1 MGMNET
7 PSADRVHI
15 GFFGRRNAGK
25 SSIVNKVTGQELAV
39 VSDVKG
45 TTTDPV
51 SKAME
56 LLPMG
61 PVVIIDTPGIDDEGH
76 LGELRVRKAK
86 QVLNRVDVA
95 VLVVDATV
103 GKTSVDEELIR
114 IFKEK
119 EIPYLVVYNKAD
131 LLKTKDGNPFSSENK
146 LNQNTH
152 TDTVKENS
160 VSQNQD
166 HEIQNTEQSIYA
178 SAATGQNIYEL
189 KERIAS
195 LAVTDELKLRLIG
208 DLLDPSDFA
217 ILVVPI
223 DKAAPK
229 GRLILPQ
236 QQTIRDV
243 LEAGAA
249 AIVIK
254 EDELSNTLETLG
266 KKPKLVI
273 TDSQVFAKV
282 SKETPE
288 DIWLT
293 SFSILFARFKG
304 NLKAAAAGAAA
315 IDRLKDGD
323 KILIS
328 EGCTHHRQCD
338 DIGTVKLP
346 RWIRNYTGKDLEF
359 EYSSGREFPE
369 DVTKYSLIVHC
380 GGCMLNEREM
390 RYRQKCA
397 LDQEIPITNYGIAI
411 AYMQGILKRCVEMF
425 PDVRKELDQ

>member
-61 PVVIIDTPGIDDEGH
+61 PVVIIDTPGIDDEGY
-76 LGELRVRKAK
+76 LGELRVLKAK

-95 VLVVDATV
+95 VLIVDATV

-131 LLKTKDGNPFSSENK
+131 LLKTKDGNQFSSENK
-146 LNQNTH
+146 LNQNA
-152 TDTVKENS
+152 
-160 VSQNQD
+160 
-166 HEIQNTEQSIYA
+166 EQSIYA
-178 SAATGQNIYEL
+178 SAVTGQNIYEL

-195 LAVTDELKLRLIG
+195 LAVTDELKLRLVG
-208 DLLDPSDFA
+208 DLLEPSDFA

-304 NLKAAAAGAAA
+304 NLKAAAAGAAT

-425 PDVRKELDQ
+425 PDVRKELDP